1 MRFRIQAVAVLA
13 VALAMAG
20 PVFADEKAEKAGKEV
35 FVIKGKVV
43 EDGKAQDGAEV
54 RVRCLDREV
63 PDKVVQTDSHGKYIV
78 LGLLPGNYAVTAHD
92 AYTNYAR
99 SRALIKAGRKGWANV
114 NFDLGLDRDFGNDA
128 SRIGGHEHFTQPNS
142 HGGIISAVQ

>member
-1 MRFRIQAVAVLA
+1 MRFRIEAVVVLA
-13 VALAMAG
+13 VAIVAAG
-20 PVFADEKAEKAGKEV
+20 PALAGEKEV

-43 EDGKAQDGAEV
+43 EDGKPHDGAEV
-54 RVRCLDREV
+54 RVRCLDRKV

-92 AYTNYAR
+92 SYTNYAR
-99 SRALIKAGRKGWANV
+99 SRAIIKAGRKGWANV
-114 NFDLGLDRDFGNDA
+114 NFDLGLDRDVGNDA